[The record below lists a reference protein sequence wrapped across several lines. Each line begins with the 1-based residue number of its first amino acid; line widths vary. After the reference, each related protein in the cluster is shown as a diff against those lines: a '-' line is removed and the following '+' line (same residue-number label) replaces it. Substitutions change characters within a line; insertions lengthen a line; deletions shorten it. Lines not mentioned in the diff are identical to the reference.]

1 MEALI
6 IVAHGSKMKSS
17 NEEIISI
24 VEKTK
29 KRLENENILVLV
41 GFLELT
47 EPSFYMAISN
57 AIGKNCTKIKVF
69 PYFLA
74 AGKHVTEDIPCE
86 IKKFKKQ
93 YPEVDFT
100 VLSHIGNCN
109 GIEDLITS
117 NL

>member
-17 NEEIISI
+17 NDEIISI
-24 VEKTK
+24 MEKTK
-29 KRLENENILVLV
+29 AKLENENFLVFL

-47 EPSFYMAISN
+47 EPSFYMAITN
-57 AIGKNCTKIKVF
+57 AIGKDCTKIKVF

-93 YPEVDFT
+93 YPQVDFT
-100 VLSHIGNCN
+100 ILPHIGNCN

>member
-17 NEEIISI
+17 NDEIISI

-29 KRLENENILVLV
+29 KKLENENILVLF

-47 EPSFYMAISN
+47 EPSFYMAITN
-57 AIGKNCTKIKVF
+57 AIKKNCTKIKVF

-74 AGKHVTEDIPCE
+74 AGKHVLEDIPTE

-93 YPEVDFT
+93 YPETEFI
-100 VLSHIGNCN
+100 VLPHFGNCN
-109 GIEDLITS
+109 GIEDLISS